1 MTDLHKAVLA
11 ADEEYLIS
19 ISNKGIYKRACKDTE
34 NETTSYEETGDQI
47 RTETGGESVV
57 LSLPLETSI
66 CSCVSRSVCRHI
78 IGAVILVKKSLSE
91 NEEAEEAC
99 PDNEI
104 STDDADKTESVTE
117 NSSDGTSASD
127 PDDNSGIQEDTNSES
142 NFISDTDKKKIKS
155 CAEDSLGILSDI
167 LVRGLTR
174 LHENTPESL
183 EIAAVRCH
191 SLRMADAERMLRDL
205 GSRFSQ
211 FTSGRSLF
219 NMNQFTSKF
228 LECAYELN
236 KLCKQCDGYITEEM
250 LGDFRRGY
258 TEIPGE
264 TVILPVGMRKVS
276 GGEYEGDV
284 FYFLDVTPENE
295 RRFLSFSDMRPVF
308 YDNVK
313 KRPVYSHAVPWNLT
327 VPLEKMMQK
336 KMTLINVK
344 LSEGRLSSSKETR
357 LAFHVAANLDCAEI
371 KNMVVFDFCQLVE
384 ELSVRDPKNELERM
398 FFICPEKCL
407 DSRFDTDK
415 QMYRMT
421 LQDRAGHSAEITAMY
436 SEKSKNFITVLE
448 RIGKKYY
455 ESPDNK
461 IIILAMAEITDGKL
475 TLFPVEFYDFI
486 TPSPY
491 EEYQLKSESIIQSG
505 MYSEI
510 LLGCLGKVSD
520 YTESV
525 LQCGLS
531 SVTGSDRKLVSLTSD
546 LKMKGL
552 TALISD
558 FSDNAASYRHSL
570 KNNSSEILVKMAELE
585 NYIST
590 AKQKLEYRSALA
602 NLKITL

>member
-436 SEKSKNFITVLE
+436 SEKSKDFITVLE

>member
-1 MTDLHKAVLA
+1 
-11 ADEEYLIS
+11 
-19 ISNKGIYKRACKDTE
+19 
-34 NETTSYEETGDQI
+34 
-47 RTETGGESVV
+47 
-57 LSLPLETSI
+57 
-66 CSCVSRSVCRHI
+66 
-78 IGAVILVKKSLSE
+78 
-91 NEEAEEAC
+91 
-99 PDNEI
+99 
-104 STDDADKTESVTE
+104 
-117 NSSDGTSASD
+117 
-127 PDDNSGIQEDTNSES
+127 
-142 NFISDTDKKKIKS
+142 
-155 CAEDSLGILSDI
+155 
-167 LVRGLTR
+167 
-174 LHENTPESL
+174 
-183 EIAAVRCH
+183 
-191 SLRMADAERMLRDL
+191 
-205 GSRFSQ
+205 
-211 FTSGRSLF
+211 
-219 NMNQFTSKF
+219 
-228 LECAYELN
+228 
-236 KLCKQCDGYITEEM
+236 
-250 LGDFRRGY
+250 
-258 TEIPGE
+258 
-264 TVILPVGMRKVS
+264 
-276 GGEYEGDV
+276 
-284 FYFLDVTPENE
+284 
-295 RRFLSFSDMRPVF
+295 
-308 YDNVK
+308 
-313 KRPVYSHAVPWNLT
+313 
-327 VPLEKMMQK
+327 
-336 KMTLINVK
+336 
-344 LSEGRLSSSKETR
+344 
-357 LAFHVAANLDCAEI
+357 
-371 KNMVVFDFCQLVE
+371 
-384 ELSVRDPKNELERM
+384 VRDPKNELERM

-436 SEKSKNFITVLE
+436 SEKSKDFITVLE

>member
-205 GSRFSQ
+205 
-211 FTSGRSLF
+211 
-219 NMNQFTSKF
+219 
-228 LECAYELN
+228 
-236 KLCKQCDGYITEEM
+236 
-250 LGDFRRGY
+250 
-258 TEIPGE
+258 
-264 TVILPVGMRKVS
+264 
-276 GGEYEGDV
+276 
-284 FYFLDVTPENE
+284 
-295 RRFLSFSDMRPVF
+295 
-308 YDNVK
+308 
-313 KRPVYSHAVPWNLT
+313 
-327 VPLEKMMQK
+327 
-336 KMTLINVK
+336 
-344 LSEGRLSSSKETR
+344 
-357 LAFHVAANLDCAEI
+357 AN
-371 KNMVVFDFCQLVE
+371 
-384 ELSVRDPKNELERM
+384 
-398 FFICPEKCL
+398 
-407 DSRFDTDK
+407 
-415 QMYRMT
+415 
-421 LQDRAGHSAEITAMY
+421 
-436 SEKSKNFITVLE
+436 
-448 RIGKKYY
+448 
-455 ESPDNK
+455 
-461 IIILAMAEITDGKL
+461 
-475 TLFPVEFYDFI
+475 
-486 TPSPY
+486 
-491 EEYQLKSESIIQSG
+491 
-505 MYSEI
+505 
-510 LLGCLGKVSD
+510 
-520 YTESV
+520 
-525 LQCGLS
+525 
-531 SVTGSDRKLVSLTSD
+531 
-546 LKMKGL
+546 
-552 TALISD
+552 
-558 FSDNAASYRHSL
+558 
-570 KNNSSEILVKMAELE
+570 
-585 NYIST
+585 
-590 AKQKLEYRSALA
+590 
-602 NLKITL
+602 

>member
-1 MTDLHKAVLA
+1 MTDLHKAILA

-436 SEKSKNFITVLE
+436 SEKSKDFITVLE
-448 RIGKKYY
+448 RIGKKYS

>member
-407 DSRFDTDK
+407 DSRFYTDK

-436 SEKSKNFITVLE
+436 SEKSKDFITVLE